1 MAWTR
6 EQAIEY
12 GKQNASKGG
21 LARAAR
27 LSPER
32 RFEIAL
38 MASWGRWRFGL
49 SEIEQIDR
57 NLNNLAMVEA
67 YAAKNGDMEAYQKA
81 IQAQLPWIK
90 LRIMA
95 RRFEAM
101 EKRAAEEQQR
111 RRNSG
116 W

>member
-12 GKQNASKGG
+12 GRQNASKGG

-32 RFEIAL
+32 RFEIAVT
-38 MASWGRWRFGL
+38 ASWGRWRLGL
-49 SEIEQIDR
+49 SDIERIDEHLK
-57 NLNNLAMVEA
+57 NLGMMEA
-67 YAAKNGDMEAYQKA
+67 YAAKNRDIEAYQKA

-101 EKRAAEEQQR
+101 DKRAAEEQQR

>member
-32 RFEIAL
+32 RFEIAV
-38 MASWGRWRFGL
+38 MASWGRWRVGL
-49 SEIEQIDR
+49 SEVAQIDR
-57 NLNNLAMVEA
+57 QLNNLAMVEA

-81 IQAQLPWIK
+81 IQAQLPWVK
-90 LRIMA
+90 LRIIA

-111 RRNSG
+111 RRNNG

>member
-1 MAWTR
+1 MWTR

-12 GKQNASKGG
+12 GRQNASKGG

-32 RFEIAL
+32 RFEIAV
-38 MASWGRWRFGL
+38 MASWGRRFAL

-57 NLNNLAMVEA
+57 QLKNLAMIEA

-101 EKRAAEEQQR
+101 EKRAAEQQQR
-111 RRNSG
+111 HRNSG

>member
-1 MAWTR
+1 
-6 EQAIEY
+6 
-12 GKQNASKGG
+12 
-21 LARAAR
+21 
-27 LSPER
+27 
-32 RFEIAL
+32 
-38 MASWGRWRFGL
+38 
-49 SEIEQIDR
+49 
-57 NLNNLAMVEA
+57 MVEA

-111 RRNSG
+111 RRNVG